1 MQLLIHTRA
10 ADHALKITDKM
21 RTNIEIDDRLM
32 KEALQTSRI
41 KTKKEAVEQG
51 LRLLIQRKKQ
61 ERIKELKGKV
71 RWTGDLEDM
80 RRND

>member
-1 MQLLIHTRA
+1 MCIRVVVYTHLFNKMTPN
-10 ADHALKITDKM
+10 M
-21 RTNIEIDDRLM
+21 RTNIEIDDQLM
-32 KEALQTSRI
+32 NEALQTSRI

-71 RWTGDLEDM
+71 RWTGDLDEM

>member
-1 MQLLIHTRA
+1 MCIRVIVYTHIFNKMTPN
-10 ADHALKITDKM
+10 M
-21 RTNIEIDDRLM
+21 RTNIEIDDQLM

-71 RWTGDLEDM
+71 RWTGDLDEM

>member
-1 MQLLIHTRA
+1 MCIRVVVYTHLFNKMTPN
-10 ADHALKITDKM
+10 M
-21 RTNIEIDDRLM
+21 RTNIEIDDQLM

-71 RWTGDLEDM
+71 RWTGDLDEM